1 MANKTTDQVL
11 AIVMAYGPDPRNKFI
26 DDPQG
31 DSTKDINPVLATMPQ
46 AAFDA
51 FFADFTQYIR
61 VDQGMA
67 DIVMTDHA
75 LKNCKKWVSLA
86 TLVFNL
92 QT

>member
-1 MANKTTDQVL
+1 MANKTTDEVL
-11 AIVMAYGPDPRNKFI
+11 AIVMAYGPDPRNTFL

-31 DSTKDINPVLATMPQ
+31 DPRKNINPVLATMPQ
-46 AAFDA
+46 DDFDA

-61 VDQGMA
+61 GQDGLE

-75 LKNCKKWVSLA
+75 LKNAKKWISLA

-92 QT
+92 QK

>member
-1 MANKTTDQVL
+1 MANKTTDEVL
-11 AIVMAYGPDPRNKFI
+11 AIVMAYGSDPRNTFL

-31 DSTKDINPVLATMPQ
+31 DATTNVNPALSTMPQ
-46 AAFDA
+46 GDFDA
-51 FFADFTQYIR
+51 FFLDFTQYIR

-67 DIVMTDHA
+67 DIIMTDHA
-75 LKNCKKWVSLA
+75 LKNCKKWISLA